1 MTATATV
8 PNFAHETGHRCR
20 DCGAFHYPPRTL
32 CRICRGR
39 RFAAEP
45 LSGRGV
51 VHALPPLT
59 RDLSASLRRWV
70 SVWVELAEGTLI
82 RAELAAEEAI
92 VGLPVELVPRQ
103 QRLLR
108 ARPAIGHAFRA
119 LEPAGRALGITG
131 ALPPAPVTQ
140 PAISNRRLSLT

>member
-1 MTATATV
+1 VTPSATAHI
-8 PNFAHETGHRCR
+8 FAHEMGQRCR

-39 RFAAEP
+39 HLAAEP

-51 VHALPPLT
+51 VHALPPPAANVST
-59 RDLSASLRRWV
+59 AVRHWV
-70 SVWVELAEGTLI
+70 PVWVELAEGTLI

-103 QRLLR
+103 QRLRR

-119 LEPAGRALGITG
+119 LEPAAQVFGIPRPIV
-131 ALPPAPVTQ
+131 PPAATR
-140 PAISNRRLSLT
+140 PARSSR

>member
-1 MTATATV
+1 MTPSATAHV
-8 PNFAHETGHRCR
+8 FAHETGQRCR

-51 VHALPPLT
+51 VHALPPLAPHVST
-59 RDLSASLRRWV
+59 SVRRWV

-119 LEPAGRALGITG
+119 LDPAAQVLGMPRAF
-131 ALPPAPVTQ
+131 APPAATL
-140 PAISNRRLSLT
+140 PARSSR